1 MLVPRPRT
9 FRTPALLAASAALVV
24 AGLAA
29 PSLAGSRP
37 AAGPSGDTT
46 VVSRAAGQ
54 RATISVL
61 PQISQPGKG
70 VASPAAARTVVAVKV
85 SPAKEGRPVVLQ
97 RLSGTSWVKAGKAKL
112 TQKGLAEFSVATTLG
127 GAPIVYRATALKYSG
142 KAAVTS
148 GQVLS
153 TQWGAP
159 DFVDEFTGST
169 LGPVWT
175 HRAKTYN
182 AAGLRRCSK
191 GSPKAVDVRR
201 GAVELSVLVDKSKGH
216 KLCTA
221 KRADGSKVGKFKYRL
236 NGHISTE
243 GRASLRYGV
252 AAARMKF
259 QKSRGQHASFWL
271 QPNVMTGSKDAQ
283 TGGAEIDVIEWFGHP
298 TRNGGLT
305 SFIYHPSKKGP
316 VKVGDF
322 IDKPDRF
329 LSSKSD
335 AWWKRYHVFSVEW
348 TPQVY
353 IFRIDGKES
362 WRTTAGISGVKQFPI
377 LSLLSSDYELDDLG
391 GDKRLPQRMY
401 VDWVQFWE
409 TDTPTS

>member
-1 MLVPRPRT
+1 M
-9 FRTPALLAASAALVV
+9 
-24 AGLAA
+24 
-29 PSLAGSRP
+29 
-37 AAGPSGDTT
+37 
-46 VVSRAAGQ
+46 
-54 RATISVL
+54 
-61 PQISQPGKG
+61 
-70 VASPAAARTVVAVKV
+70 
-85 SPAKEGRPVVLQ
+85 
-97 RLSGTSWVKAGKAKL
+97 
-112 TQKGLAEFSVATTLG
+112 
-127 GAPIVYRATALKYSG
+127 
-142 KAAVTS
+142 
-148 GQVLS
+148 
-153 TQWGAP
+153 
-159 DFVDEFTGST
+159 
-169 LGPVWT
+169 
-175 HRAKTYN
+175 
-182 AAGLRRCSK
+182 
-191 GSPKAVDVRR
+191 
-201 GAVELSVLVDKSKGH
+201 
-216 KLCTA
+216 
-221 KRADGSKVGKFKYRL
+221 
-236 NGHISTE
+236 
-243 GRASLRYGV
+243 
-252 AAARMKF
+252 
-259 QKSRGQHASFWL
+259 
-271 QPNVMTGSKDAQ
+271 
-283 TGGAEIDVIEWFGHP
+283 IEWFGHP